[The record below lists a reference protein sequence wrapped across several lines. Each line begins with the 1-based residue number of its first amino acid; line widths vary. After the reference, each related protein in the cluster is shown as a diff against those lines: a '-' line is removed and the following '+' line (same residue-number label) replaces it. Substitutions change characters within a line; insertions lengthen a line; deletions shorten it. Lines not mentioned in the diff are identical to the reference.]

1 MRVALFGACLILAA
15 ALVVYGVSL
24 WSLPS
29 AFIAAGVFVASI
41 AWFLIAEVD
50 APAPS
55 GDA

>member
-24 WSLPS
+24 WSEPS
-29 AFIAAGVFVASI
+29 AFIAAGVFVAAI
-41 AWFLIAEVD
+41 AWFLITEVD